1 MLSTLVAS
9 CVSSAYKAVLATDM
23 AERAEEGAVSI
34 WQSTE
39 LRRDSKPE
47 KKDVASSKFANT
59 LLTTD
64 AAKEDDGTRASDVP
78 LKSNGGG
85 IV

>member
-9 CVSSAYKAVLATDM
+9 WLSSAYKAVLATDM

-39 LRRDSKPE
+39 IRRESKPE

-59 LLTTD
+59 LLTTG
-64 AAKEDDGTRASDVP
+64 AASDVP